1 MSEPINPNQISR
13 QISVDQISAELP
25 LESKF
30 YFNGFTVGIS
40 PMDCSIVL
48 MRNNQPI
55 ALLNTTHV
63 IARAMS
69 SGLEGLIKD
78 FEDKTGQ
85 HVMKLDELKQLLE
98 NDKP

>member
-1 MSEPINPNQISR
+1 MSEPINPDQMNLNR
-13 QISVDQISAELP
+13 QISAELP

-30 YFNGFTVGIS
+30 YFNGFTVSIS

-48 MRNNQPI
+48 MHNNRPI

-85 HVMKLDELKQLLE
+85 HVMKIDELKQLLE